1 MKKLYHF
8 SLSPFCRK
16 IRLVLAEKRAEVEL
30 IEEKFWERRL
40 QFLNINHAGEV
51 PVLIENKIVLSD
63 SSAIFEYLEETHAE
77 PSLLPKL
84 PSQRAEARRLSNWFD
99 GKFHK
104 EVTKNLL
111 YERVYKKITQRG
123 YPNSEKIKSGIKN
136 LSYHLDYMDWLL
148 EKKKWLAGEEM
159 TIADFSASAHLS
171 SLDYINDVNWASFP
185 CVKEWY
191 SKIKSRPAFRP
202 ILSDLLTGFHPPD
215 HYGDLDF

>member
-148 EKKKWLAGEEM
+148 EKKKWLAGDEM